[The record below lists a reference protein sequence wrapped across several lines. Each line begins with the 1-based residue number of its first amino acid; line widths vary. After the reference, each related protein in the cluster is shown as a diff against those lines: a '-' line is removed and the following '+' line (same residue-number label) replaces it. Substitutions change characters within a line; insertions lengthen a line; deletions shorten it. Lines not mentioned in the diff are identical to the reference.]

1 MRMRATYV
9 EVLVF
14 DAVSHGVLVGEVFQH
29 AVQNRW
35 TVQFVDEFA
44 QPCHHSQCVGVELAA
59 VHVLD
64 VHAGE

>member
-1 MRMRATYV
+1 MRATYV

-29 AVQNRW
+29 AVQNRR

-44 QPCHHSQCVGVELAA
+44 QPCHHSQCVSVELTA

-64 VHAGE
+64 LHAGE